1 MRIHRPILALAL
13 LLGAQFVLSGCLT
26 IPTIADRV
34 VELVTTTSVADTL
47 HAVGSTNFIL
57 NDTGL
62 FDVNS
67 LGLAGIL
74 NDAGIDVSNVT
85 GISLAGVSYQV
96 ITADANAARNI
107 NGTVKVSCAGGPT
120 VDLVNPFS
128 ANAGAVTGEIPVSL
142 SAAGVTQ
149 IDALLSQLLTA
160 IKSGPGTVPNGFIS
174 YTINGASTPT
184 SVATDFVYV
193 LKLTLNVQGTVK
205 TKMLTGS

>member
-1 MRIHRPILALAL
+1 MRIYRPIATLAL
-13 LLGAQFVLSGCLT
+13 LLGAPFVLSGCLT

-34 VELVTTTSVADTL
+34 VELVTTTSASDTL
-47 HAVGSTNFIL
+47 HAQGSTNFIL
-57 NDTGL
+57 NDTGT

-67 LGLAGIL
+67 LDIAGIL
-74 NDAGIDVSNVT
+74 DDAGIDVSDVT

-96 ITADANAARNI
+96 ITADADAARNI
-107 NGTVKVSCAGGPT
+107 NGTVKVACAGGPT

-128 ANAGAVTGEIPVSL
+128 GNAGAVTGEIPVSL
-142 SAAGVTQ
+142 VQAGKDQ
-149 IDALLSQLLTA
+149 INGLLASLLTA
-160 IKSGPGTVPNGFIS
+160 IKTGPGTVPNGNIA

-184 SVATDFVYV
+184 SVATDFRYV